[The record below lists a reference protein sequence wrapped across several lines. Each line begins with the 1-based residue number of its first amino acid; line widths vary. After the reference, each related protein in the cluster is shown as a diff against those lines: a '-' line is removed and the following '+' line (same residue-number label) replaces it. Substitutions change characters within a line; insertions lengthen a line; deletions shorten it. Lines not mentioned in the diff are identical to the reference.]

1 MNIEKENE
9 SPREAPRD
17 GAERNQRD
25 GEAGMGGEGR
35 LVVHV
40 TTARGAIPLEGAQVR
55 IRNYGKDPAAEDRGD
70 VIASAVTGRGGN
82 TPLFY
87 LPAPPS
93 AASRV
98 PGNQQPFSTYN
109 AEVFSE
115 GFFSQDYINVPIF
128 DGILAIQP
136 ADLIPLPENGR
147 TDSRTPD
154 GNRFFESVAPQ
165 L

>member
-9 SPREAPRD
+9 SPRVVLSD
-17 GAERNQRD
+17 GTQRN
-25 GEAGMGGEGR
+25 EKESETGMGGEGR

-40 TTARGAIPLEGAQVR
+40 TTARGAIPLEGAQVH
-55 IRNYGKDPAAEDRGD
+55 IRNYEKDTAAEDRGD
-70 VIASAVTGRGGN
+70 VIASAVTGRDGN

-109 AEVFSE
+109 AEVFLE
-115 GFFSQDYINVPIF
+115 GFFSQNYINIPIF

-136 ADLIPLPENGR
+136 ADLIPLPENGT
-147 TDSRTPD
+147 TDARTPD
-154 GNRFFESVAPQ
+154 GNRFFESAAPQ